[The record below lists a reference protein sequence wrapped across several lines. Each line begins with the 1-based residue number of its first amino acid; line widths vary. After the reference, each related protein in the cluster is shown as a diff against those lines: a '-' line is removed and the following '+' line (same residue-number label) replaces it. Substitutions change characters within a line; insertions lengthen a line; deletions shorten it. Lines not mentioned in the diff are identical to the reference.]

1 MKKFRLLLLTG
12 LLMTLGMTAK
22 ADDREMYTVYANG
35 TLTYYYDNGRSTAS
49 GEVELWE
56 PGKDQVRFRNYADK
70 VTKVVISNSVC
81 VWHPTSLRNMFY
93 GGSENGKVY
102 ALSNLETI
110 EGLQYLQTEDV
121 KDMGSMFLNCRSLK
135 SVDVRFFNTAK
146 VEDMSAM
153 FEGCQSLKEIDIAGF
168 HFAKLVRAQR
178 MFCNCQNLVTIY
190 CNESMVTEAPK
201 LKVSTAMFYNCF
213 KIKGQLGTPYD
224 PAQTGYLRAHFDLK
238 NGESQTD
245 QGYFH
250 YKKEVYREYSLGETL
265 GTMTYY
271 YDTQRSKRTNT
282 VEFYDPELYH
292 SIITIYGYYDPTFKE
307 KINLIRLDPSMADVS
322 LNSGKCMFCW
332 RWNYSQPFGF
342 HNVIKIQGLQY
353 LNTAN
358 MHDMSYMFD
367 GLASLTELDITN
379 FQTWNVTSMEQM
391 FYNCS
396 KLTELDLTHF
406 NFDKVT
412 SVKKMFEDCKALKTI
427 KCNIDLSGRTEL
439 TGNDLFSFCTSLVGG
454 QGTAYQGSKTDI
466 SYARSD
472 GGTARPGYFTGE
484 GKKVYTAYKD
494 GKLTFYYDDR
504 YQLREDAGYII
515 DDYKPEGD
523 LKRFVNYHTQ
533 VTAAYFD
540 KSMQDAPLT
549 SLRNMFYGGQNG
561 STAHYNLS
569 NLNAI
574 TGWENLNT
582 SNVESYEGMFRYC
595 TKLSEFDFS
604 KISLDKA
611 KNFEYMF
618 YYCSG
623 LYYINCN
630 VDLSTIASAYG
641 GNMFTGCEKL
651 SGGEGTKYDAS
662 KVGLNR
668 ARPDGGELRPGYFS
682 ASSEVYT
689 EYKSSTHELIYYY
702 DALRTTRY
710 GVTEAYNP
718 SAIRFKDYHE
728 DVTKVII
735 TPSMKNRTLSS
746 MRRLFNG
753 GYANDKHYA
762 LKNVT
767 TIEGMENL
775 NTSQTT
781 DMSYMFLECE
791 KLTAIDLKGFNTEK
805 VTDMGYMFSECRA
818 LTELDLTGFNMSG
831 VENASGMFC
840 NCKALTT
847 IHCGENWSK
856 YSQMKYSNVMFSGC
870 TSLVGGINTYY
881 SESYKTDKT
890 MARVDEGAYYESR
903 GYFTDVKRVY
913 SAYDE
918 DTKTLTFY
926 YDSHFEAM
934 RNQYETVNWEDP
946 NYGMV
951 GYPCVEKY
959 GEKYRFAA
967 YAKDVKTIVI
977 DPSMKD
983 AALTSMKGL
992 FYGGVRGSDDV
1003 LLENVTSITGIDN
1016 LNTSQVKNMSQ
1027 MFRGLHSLKNLNLSG
1042 FYTADVTDMSEMFSF
1057 CESLTEIDLTS
1068 FNVSNVKD
1076 MSHMFLMCSKLRT
1089 IYSTKD
1095 WAEDAKD
1102 ATSLRM
1108 FYACTNLEGS
1118 AGTKFNEANMDIN
1131 RARMDGLN
1139 YKLGYFSGKTE
1150 IYTVYDA
1157 STQTLTYKY
1166 NAYRSVETK
1175 PTEVY
1180 DPVGNPYAVR
1190 FQDYSTS
1197 IKKIVIDASMADA
1210 PLKSTVYMFYGGFD
1224 GNEFKA
1230 YPLSNVTE
1238 ITNLNYLNTENVTT
1252 MQGMFMGCGVQRLD
1266 VNTFNMSKVE
1276 DVSSMFTDCKNL
1288 ETIFKQ
1294 GAWTGLKNIKSSD
1307 DMFSGCPNLT
1317 GSKGTAYSSSNP
1329 TDITYAITD
1338 GMGGRPGYFFARAEI
1353 YTVFDEAS
1361 ETLTYYYDQNYYE
1374 REGIMEIYDEANPGA
1389 YRFKGYNDKVKTI
1402 VISSS
1407 MQISAMT
1414 TMAYLFYGDDD
1425 SYALKNVTSIQGM
1438 VNLAY
1443 ATADVTDMRYM
1454 FRGMESLT
1462 SVDLTLW
1469 HLDNLQKTAGMFEGC
1484 KALEFIYCTKNMSS
1498 MSGISSANSGN
1509 MFYQCESLKGSAGTA
1524 WKDMTGSRN
1533 DKTYARLDGGPS
1545 SPGYFTTAPELY
1557 WVHQSS
1563 DKSLTYYYDSQYESR
1578 TGTAKG
1584 KWELYDAMFTSIAA
1598 NVRTAYLDESVKNYE
1613 TVEVLAY
1620 LFVGLSNLKEIHNL
1634 DYLHTEN
1641 VYDMQYMFDGCSNLE
1656 SINVSSFNTEKVKNM
1671 NGMFK
1676 GCASLKTLN
1685 LYNFSIASLR
1695 SCANMF
1701 NGCSE
1706 LVTIYWNE
1714 NLSAS
1719 TLITSSNDMFAGCVK
1734 LQGRD
1739 GQGTKAAGYL
1749 ANDWG
1754 RNKDFAKVDRS
1765 SDLGYFSGVDEIYT
1779 VFVDDDEDVLT
1790 YYWDDSRLTHTEG
1803 VVELFDINNPLK
1815 PRFKGYAKDVKQI
1828 AVHYSFNYRSLS
1840 SLAYFFYGAGENSL
1854 EDNTLS
1860 NVTKVTLGNLSTAIQ
1875 NTNSMEGMFKGLAS
1889 LKEFAIYG
1897 YVNKVTNM
1905 SSMFEGCE
1913 SLEKLVLTRL
1923 TPKTGE
1929 YSTFITVENT
1939 DRMFYGCKNLK
1950 TIECSGDW
1958 TKIASLQS
1966 STDMFA
1972 GCEALVGSAGT
1983 EYASY
1988 ATDIQR
1994 AHPDGNVV
2002 NPGYF
2007 TCTFKVKVNATTNGT
2022 IAIKEDVTL
2031 NQVPS
2036 GTILTVVVTPDEGYE
2051 LDTYSGFEPRKG
2063 LIVTEELTLDATFK
2077 RQQFTVNFYDKDGSL
2092 IETRNVYYGEDA
2104 TAPNTK
2110 QYTGYDFIGWDNS
2123 FTNVKENIEVH
2134 AIFQLKTF
2142 TVKFYDANNQVI
2154 DEQTVC
2160 YGDNAIEPEIPER
2173 EGYDFKGWDVQFDE
2187 VTGDIKV
2194 LPLYTIKTF
2203 TVRFLDFDETV
2214 LKTETVEYGKSATA
2228 PADPILTGY
2237 KFTGWDKPF
2246 SNITADLDV
2255 TALYEL
2261 IEGIENVQSTETI
2274 AVKILRNGQVFII
2287 RDGVMYNILGG
2298 KIQ

>member
-1 MKKFRLLLLTG
+1 MKKLRLLVLTG
-12 LLMTLGMTAK
+12 LLMALGMTAK
-22 ADDREMYTVYANG
+22 ADEQELYTVYSNG
-35 TLTYYYDNGRSTAS
+35 TLTYHHDSYRSSQT

-70 VTKVVISNSVC
+70 VKKVEILAHVC
-81 VWHPTSLRNMFY
+81 DWSPTSLKHMFY

-110 EGLQYLQTEDV
+110 EGLQYLNTENV
-121 KDMGSMFLNCRSLK
+121 KDMCGMFLNCRSLK

-168 HFAKLVRAQR
+168 HFAKVVRVQR
-178 MFCNCQNLVTIY
+178 MFCDCQNLVTIY
-190 CNESMVTEAPK
+190 CNESMVTDAPK

-245 QGYFH
+245 QGYFT

-292 SIITIYGYYDPTFKE
+292 LIVVFYGSYDPTFRE

-332 RWNYSQPFGF
+332 RWKDWLPLGF

-358 MHDMSYMFD
+358 MHDMSFMFD

-379 FQTWNVTSMEQM
+379 FQTWNVTNMEHM
-391 FYNCS
+391 FYECV

-412 SVKKMFEDCKALKTI
+412 SVNKMFQECKALKTI
-427 KCNIDLSGRTEL
+427 KCNVDLSGRTDAL
-439 TGNDLFSFCTSLVGG
+439 SAGMFSYCTSLVGG
-454 QGTAYQGSKTDI
+454 QGTAYQDSKTDI
-466 SYARSD
+466 SYARPD
-472 GGTARPGYFTGE
+472 GGTASPGYFTGE

-582 SNVESYEGMFRYC
+582 SNVESYEGMFQYC
-595 TKLSEFDFS
+595 TKLSDFDFS

-611 KNFEYMF
+611 TNFEYMF

-630 VDLSTIASAYG
+630 VDLSTIASAHG
-641 GNMFTGCEKL
+641 GYMFTGCEKL
-651 SGGEGTKYDAS
+651 SGGEGSKYNAS
-662 KVGLNR
+662 YTGLNR
-668 ARPDGGELRPGYFS
+668 ARPDGGTARPGYFS
-682 ASSEVYT
+682 ASNEVYT

-753 GYANDKHYA
+753 GYANGKHYA

-781 DMSYMFLECE
+781 DMSYMFLNCE

-805 VTDMGYMFSECRA
+805 VTDMGYMFSDCRA

-831 VENASGMFC
+831 VENASGMFS

-856 YSQMKYSNVMFSGC
+856 YSQMKHSAEMFLGC

-890 MARVDEGAYYESR
+890 LARVDEGRYGDNR

-946 NYGMV
+946 IYGMV

-992 FYGGVRGSDDV
+992 FYGGVRVSDDV

-1027 MFRGLHSLKNLNLSG
+1027 MFRGLHSLKNLNLSS

-1108 FYACTNLEGS
+1108 FYGCTNLEGS

-1224 GNEFKA
+1224 GNTFKA
-1230 YPLSNVTE
+1230 YPLKNVTE
-1238 ITNLNYLNTENVTT
+1238 ITGLKYLNTAEVTT
-1252 MQGMFMGCGVQRLD
+1252 MQGMFMGCGVQYLNLSLFD
-1266 VNTFNMSKVE
+1266 MNKVK
-1276 DVSSMFTDCKNL
+1276 DVSYMFTDCSNLEAVMCVGDWKMLKNL
-1288 ETIFKQ
+1288 K
-1294 GAWTGLKNIKSSD
+1294 ASD
-1307 DMFSGCPNLT
+1307 DMFSGCDNLQ
-1317 GSKGTAYSSSNP
+1317 GGKGTAYSSANP
-1329 TDITYAITD
+1329 TDMTYANTD
-1338 GMGGRPGYFFARAEI
+1338 GFNEKPGYFTALTLC
-1353 YTVFDEAS
+1353 YTVFDEEA
-1361 ETLTYYYDQNYYE
+1361 ETLTYYYDQNYISRPGVVE
-1374 REGIMEIYDEANPGA
+1374 FYDEENPA
-1389 YRFKGYNDKVKTI
+1389 TERFKGYNDKVKTI

-1407 MQISAMT
+1407 MQIAALT
-1414 TMAYLFYGDDD
+1414 TAANLFYGGANTPL
-1425 SYALKNVTSIQGM
+1425 SNVTSIQG
-1438 VNLAY
+1438 VINLMY
-1443 ATADVTDMRYM
+1443 ATVDVTDMSYMFAGMKSLKSVNISKWYMDKVTKTISMFDGCEALESIYCKKDFTSLTSANSQNM
-1454 FRGMESLT
+1454 FRGCS
-1462 SVDLTLW
+1462 
-1469 HLDNLQKTAGMFEGC
+1469 
-1484 KALEFIYCTKNMSS
+1484 
-1498 MSGISSANSGN
+1498 
-1509 MFYQCESLKGSAGTA
+1509 SLKGSAGTTYA
-1524 WKDMTGSRN
+1524 STYGAYVDRK
-1533 DKTYARLDGGPS
+1533 YARLDGGTSTPGFFS
-1545 SPGYFTTAPELY
+1545 SDPELY

-1613 TVEVLAY
+1613 TVDVLAY

-1641 VYDMQYMFDGCSNLE
+1641 VYDMQHMFDGCSNLE

-1676 GCASLKTLN
+1676 GCASLTTLN
-1685 LYNFSIASLR
+1685 LYNFSIASLG

-1706 LVTIYWNE
+1706 LTTIYWNAS
-1714 NLSAS
+1714 LASS
-1719 TLITSSNDMFAGCVK
+1719 TLITDSRSTDMFAGCVK
-1734 LQGRD
+1734 LKGELLEAKNYID
-1739 GQGTKAAGYL
+1739 TEE
-1749 ANDWG
+1749 G
-1754 RNKDFAKVDRS
+1754 RNRS
-1765 SDLGYFSGVDEIYT
+1765 HASKNSFNGYFRGVNELYT
-1779 VFVDDDEDVLT
+1779 VFDESTETLT
-1790 YYWDDSRLTHTEG
+1790 YYYDAQRDQRTG
-1803 VVELFDINNPLK
+1803 VVEMYDFKNPLK
-1815 PRFKGYAKDVKQI
+1815 PRFKGYAKKVKYI
-1828 AVHYSFNYRSLS
+1828 YIHGSMKNHGFPTM
-1840 SLAYFFYGAGENSL
+1840 AYLFYGASDSPL

-1860 NVTKVTLGNLSTAIQ
+1860 NVTQITPIGDLPIDNTA
-1875 NTNSMEGMFKGLAS
+1875 SLAGMFKGMTS
-1889 LKEFAIYG
+1889 LTRFILPG
-1897 YVNKVTNM
+1897 YVRKVKDMT
-1905 SSMFEGCE
+1905 SMFEGCE
-1913 SLEKLVLTRL
+1913 SLDSIALWRFNEDMVVEKMD
-1923 TPKTGE
+1923 
-1929 YSTFITVENT
+1929 N
-1939 DRMFYGCKNLK
+1939 MFKGCKTLK
-1950 TIECSGDW
+1950 TIACQYDW

-1972 GCEALVGSAGT
+1972 GCEALVGGGGT

-1988 ATDIQR
+1988 ATDVQR
-1994 AHPDGNVV
+1994 AHPDGNMM

-2007 TCTFKVKVNATTNGT
+2007 YTTYKVTLSATTNGT
-2022 IAIKEDVTL
+2022 IAIEEDVTL

-2051 LDTYSGFEPRKG
+2051 LDTYSGFEPGKG
-2063 LIVTEELTLDATFK
+2063 LLVTEATTISATFK
-2077 RQQFTVNFYDKDGSL
+2077 RQQFTVNFYDKDGSF

-2104 TAPNTK
+2104 TAPNPK

-2142 TVKFYDANNQVI
+2142 TVKFYDENNQVI
-2154 DEQTVC
+2154 DEQIVC

-2173 EGYDFKGWDVQFDE
+2173 EGYDFKGWDVQFDV

-2214 LKTETVEYGKSATA
+2214 LKTETVEYGKAATA
-2228 PADPILTGY
+2228 PADPTRTGY

-2246 SNITADLDV
+2246 TNITADLDV

-2274 AVKILRNGQVFII
+2274 VVKILRNGQVFII